1 VVVDHVEH
9 DTQIHNA
16 GAIVVKQIHN
26 GGMKPPCT
34 ESDLELAWTYKYGH
48 KMLSVHKAIFLN
60 CATSALPLVNMNH
73 LEIPKA

>member
-16 GAIVVKQIHN
+16 STTIVKHTNDIS
-26 GGMKPPCT
+26 MKPLRT
-34 ESDLELAWTYKYGH
+34 ESDLELTWTHKYGH
-48 KMLSVHKAIFLN
+48 KMLSVHRAIFLN
-60 CATSALPLVNMNH
+60 CPTSALPLVNMNH